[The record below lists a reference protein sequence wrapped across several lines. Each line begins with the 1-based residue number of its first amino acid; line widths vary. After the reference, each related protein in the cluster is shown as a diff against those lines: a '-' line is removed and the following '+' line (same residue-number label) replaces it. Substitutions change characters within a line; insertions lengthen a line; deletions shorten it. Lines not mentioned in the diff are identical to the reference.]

1 MEPTLV
7 LFDIDGTLIDT
18 FGAGRRS
25 LEHAFRQV
33 FGIDGITEMAAQVRF
48 EGKTDPILI
57 VEMALAAGIPE
68 GDVVARSAEMRE
80 AYLGALREE
89 MARHDP
95 RRRVRPGVEPLLRDL
110 HPREHVHLGLLTGNI
125 EGGARLKLE
134 PFGLHAYFRGGGF
147 SSDHPQRA
155 EIARIA
161 RAKMTAAC
169 GVAFATSRVY
179 VIGDTDHDVMCAKA
193 NGFRSIA
200 VPSGWVAAERIEAA
214 RPDVLLP
221 DLADL
226 PRVLAALDLA

>member
-1 MEPTLV
+1 VQPTLV

-25 LEHAFRQV
+25 LEQAFRNV
-33 FGIDGITEMAAQVRF
+33 FGINGIATLAAEVRF

-57 VEMALAAGIPE
+57 AEMARAAGVDE
-68 GDVVARSAEMRE
+68 SHVAERAAEMTE
-80 AYLGALREE
+80 AYLAALGEE

-110 HPREHVHLGLLTGNI
+110 RPRPGVHLGLLTGNI
-125 EGGARLKLE
+125 ERGARMKLE
-134 PFGLHAYFRGGGF
+134 PFGLHPYFRAGGY
-147 SSDHPQRA
+147 SSDHPLRA

-161 RAKMTAAC
+161 REKMAAAC
-169 GVAFATSRVY
+169 GVSFDPSRVF

-200 VPSGWVAAERIEAA
+200 VPSGWVSAERIEAA
-214 RPDVLLP
+214 GPDVVLE
-221 DLADL
+221 DLTDL
-226 PRVLAALDLA
+226 PRVLSILGI

>member
-1 MEPTLV
+1 VQPTLV

-25 LEHAFRQV
+25 LERAFRHV
-33 FGIDGITEMAAQVRF
+33 FGADGITEMAANVRF
-48 EGKTDPILI
+48 EGKTDPVLI

-68 GDVVARSAEMRE
+68 AAVVAKSAEMRE

-89 MARHDP
+89 MGRHDP
-95 RRRVRPGVEPLLRDL
+95 RRRVRPGVVPLLRDL
-110 HPREHVHLGLLTGNI
+110 QPRESVYLGLLTGNI
-125 EGGARLKLE
+125 EHGARLKLE
-134 PFGLHAYFRGGGF
+134 PFGLHGYFRGGGF

-161 RAKMTAAC
+161 REKMTAAC
-169 GVAFATSRVY
+169 GVAFETSRVF

-226 PRVLAALDLA
+226 PRVLAALDLV